1 MNIIIEGPDATGKT
15 TLAEKILANY
25 ELDTIHGTAKTPND
39 LPYYLDLLNKDNQ
52 IFDRFHLSEYIFP
65 QIYGRPFKLTYQEFK
80 KITEE
85 LIATDT
91 FFVIFLTSNM
101 DILNERLIARGE
113 YDYLKE
119 INYQNEL
126 FKLYAEYFKQFN
138 YDRYYVI
145 DIAEPNAY
153 EKLDEWLRSKGVNI

>member
-15 TLAEKILANY
+15 TLAEKLLVNY
-25 ELDTIHGTAKTPND
+25 DLTTIHGTAKTPNT
-39 LPYYLDLLNKDNQ
+39 LPYYTDLLHKNNQ

-65 QIYGRPFKLTYQEFK
+65 QIYGRPFKLTYYDFK

-85 LIATDT
+85 IIATNT
-91 FFVIFLTSNM
+91 FFIIFLTSDM
-101 DILNERLIARGE
+101 SILNERLIARKE

-119 INYQNEL
+119 IIPQNEL
-126 FKLYAEYFKQFN
+126 FKIYAEYFKQFN
-138 YDRYYVI
+138 YDKYYVI

-153 EKLDEWLRSKGVNI
+153 DKLDEWLRSKGVNI

>member
-15 TLAEKILANY
+15 TLAEKLLANY
-25 ELDTIHGTAKTPND
+25 DLTTIHGTAKTPNT
-39 LPYYLDLLNKDNQ
+39 LSYYTELLHKDNQ

-65 QIYGRPFKLTYQEFK
+65 QIYGRPFKLTYYDFK

-85 LIATDT
+85 IIATNT
-91 FFVIFLTSNM
+91 FFIIFLTSDM
-101 DILNERLIARGE
+101 SILNERLIARKE

-119 INYQNEL
+119 IIPQNEL

-138 YDRYYVI
+138 YDKYYVI

-153 EKLDEWLRSKGVNI
+153 DKLDEWLRNKGVNI